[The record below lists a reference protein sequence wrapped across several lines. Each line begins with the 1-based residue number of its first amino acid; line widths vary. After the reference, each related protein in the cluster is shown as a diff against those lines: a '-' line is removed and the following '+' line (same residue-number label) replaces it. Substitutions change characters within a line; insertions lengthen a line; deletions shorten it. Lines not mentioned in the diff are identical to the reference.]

1 VTYGNRYRPLEKEK
15 LCRGQCQS
23 ISLLFDS
30 DHYTSPIEACFPL
43 TLTTDFFFFSGF
55 MSTSPPAAP
64 YSRKNPFPARL
75 LVSEKLNR
83 EGSEKETWHYEFS
96 LAGSGFQYE
105 VGDSMGIHPHN
116 NPQLVQDLLDALHF
130 SGEEQVK
137 NKEGE
142 SFSIREGLLKH
153 YQITQ
158 PSKQFLEAVAEQ
170 SQDATGLRELWHPE
184 RRKELEQYLW
194 GREMIDFLLDAPS
207 IRFTPDELVSKLRKL
222 LPRLYSIASSLRAFP
237 DQVHFVVASVRYESH
252 RRQREGVASTYLAD
266 RIDGN
271 TPVPM
276 FVHVAKGFRLPEDTD
291 KPIIMVGPGTGVAPF
306 RAYLQERK
314 AIGASGRNW
323 LFFGEQRARCD
334 YFYRDEFE
342 SFHKEGVLTRLH
354 TAFSRDQAYKIYV
367 QHRLLENAKEVYA
380 WLQEGA
386 HFYVCGDEA
395 RMAKDVDVALHQIVE
410 KEGGLSPEAAAAY
423 VEALRKEK
431 RYKRDVY

>member
-1 VTYGNRYRPLEKEK
+1 
-15 LCRGQCQS
+15 
-23 ISLLFDS
+23 
-30 DHYTSPIEACFPL
+30 
-43 TLTTDFFFFSGF
+43 
-55 MSTSPPAAP
+55 MSTPSPATP

-75 LVSEKLNR
+75 LVNEKLNR

-96 LAGSGFQYE
+96 LAGSGLQYE
-105 VGDSMGIHPHN
+105 VGDSMGVHPRN
-116 NPQLVQDLLDALHF
+116 NPRLVEEILDALHF
-130 SGEEQVK
+130 FGDEPVQ

-142 SFSIREGLLKH
+142 AFSIREGLLKH

-158 PSKQFLEAVAEQ
+158 PSKQFLEVIVERSPNA
-170 SQDATGLRELWHPE
+170 GNLRELMHPD
-184 RRKELEQYLW
+184 RKRELDEYLW
-194 GREMIDFLLDAPS
+194 GREIIDFLLEAPS
-207 IRFTPDELVSKLRKL
+207 IRLSPDEFASKLRKL
-222 LPRLYSIASSLRAFP
+222 QPRLYSIASSLKAFP
-237 DQVHFVVASVRYESH
+237 EQVHFVIASVRYES
-252 RRQREGVASTYLAD
+252 RGRKREGVASIYLAD

-271 TPVPM
+271 VPIPM
-276 FVHVAKGFRLPEDTD
+276 FVHVAKGFRLPEDIE

-314 AIGASGRNW
+314 AIGAPGRNW
-323 LFFGEQRARCD
+323 LFFGEQRSGCD
-334 YFYRDEFE
+334 YFYREEFE
-342 SFHKEGVLTRLH
+342 SFQKEGILTRLH
-354 TAFSRDQAYKIYV
+354 TAFSRDQSYKVYV

-410 KEGGLSPEAAAAY
+410 KEGGLSPEGAAAY